1 MEMRR
6 LGQSGLHVSLVG
18 LGCNNF
24 GARLDIEGT
33 RGVIHRALD
42 RGITLFDTSDS
53 YSDGVSESQIGHILG
68 ARRKDI
74 VLASKFGSPM
84 GPGVMQRG
92 GRMPVGPIA
101 PYTAEEGQQNADN
114 SHNAVPRDARGRRIK
129 KLSAAGETG
138 AQQHHAVFYEGGCGL
153 LILRCLPGQ
162 GPNTLLNLI
171 QPHAIPDF
179 AMFFTQQL

>member
-1 MEMRR
+1 MTQLRILASNLLELPARFTAKR
-6 LGQSGLHVSLVG
+6 IRGELGG
-18 LGCNNF
+18 LGF
-24 GARLDIEGT
+24 LHRLI
-33 RGVIHRALD
+33 
-42 RGITLFDTSDS
+42 
-53 YSDGVSESQIGHILG
+53 
-68 ARRKDI
+68 
-74 VLASKFGSPM
+74 
-84 GPGVMQRG
+84 GVMQRG